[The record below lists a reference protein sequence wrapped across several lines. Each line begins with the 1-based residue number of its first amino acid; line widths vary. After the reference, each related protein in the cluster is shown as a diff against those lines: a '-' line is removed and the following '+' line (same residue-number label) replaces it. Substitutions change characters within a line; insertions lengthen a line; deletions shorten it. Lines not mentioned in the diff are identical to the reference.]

1 MSKESLNDRDLE
13 DSKDKLDSKDS
24 NELSES
30 CDETSED
37 STESSESKLDSKDLR
52 IKELEEKYL
61 RAYADF
67 ENTKKRM
74 EREKYHSLEYA
85 NENILKDFLPIL
97 DTLESALNGI
107 DSNLESSE
115 NVKNISKGIELTIDN
130 FLKAL
135 NKHNVEIISTD
146 CEFDPNVH
154 NAIMQVKDED
164 KNDGDIA
171 KVIQKG
177 YKYKDR
183 VIRPSMVAITKN
195 N

>member
-1 MSKESLNDRDLE
+1 MSKENLNDRDLE
-13 DSKDKLDSKDS
+13 DSKDELDSKDS

-37 STESSESKLDSKDLR
+37 SIESSESKLDSKDLR

>member
-1 MSKESLNDRDLE
+1 MSKENLNDRDLE
-13 DSKDKLDSKDS
+13 DSKDELDSKDS

-37 STESSESKLDSKDLR
+37 SIESSESKLDSKDLR

-107 DSNLESSE
+107 DLNLESSE